1 MKLALAVY
9 SAPEQSSSAWQAY
22 RFAQAALRGGHQIYR
37 VFFYHDGVL
46 NGAENRALPQDEC
59 DLARCWQQLGEAH
72 GLDLVVCVSAAKR
85 RGVFDTA
92 EAARQGY
99 AANLNPAFELSGLGQ
114 YTDALLR
121 ADRVVTFGHR
131 S

>member
-1 MKLALAVY
+1 MRFALIVY
-9 SAPEQSSSAWQAY
+9 NAPEQGAPAWSAF
-22 RFAQAALRGGHQIYR
+22 RFAQAALDAGHEIYR
-37 VFFYHDGVL
+37 VFLYHDGVL
-46 NGAENRALPQDEC
+46 NGAEDRALPQDEC

-121 ADRVVTFGHR
+121 ADRVITFGHR